1 MMTVLRGCICSF
13 PTLSPKV
20 ALWNSR
26 TEEIMEIIMRKG
38 EVLTVQGS
46 EGPCRVNCLQGR
58 LWITAS
64 EDDRDYFLCAGGK
77 QSGTWSGAMV
87 IEAWEDAVVAV
98 QGGKSPERLPALH
111 LQLQPVT

>member
-1 MMTVLRGCICSF
+1 
-13 PTLSPKV
+13 
-20 ALWNSR
+20 
-26 TEEIMEIIMRKG
+26 MEIILRKG
-38 EVLTVQGS
+38 EVLTIQGG
-46 EGPCRVNCLQGR
+46 EDPCRVNCLQGR